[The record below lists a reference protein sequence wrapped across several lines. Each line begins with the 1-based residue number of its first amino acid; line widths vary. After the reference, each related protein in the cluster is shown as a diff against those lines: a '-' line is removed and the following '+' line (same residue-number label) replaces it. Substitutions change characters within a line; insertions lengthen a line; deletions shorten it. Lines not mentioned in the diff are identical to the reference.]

1 MANVEREIR
10 NWLHQQQD
18 WLQEAVER
26 LLASDSLEDSD
37 IQAIAERLKSTDGQ
51 QLTTHRTFD
60 GIGSTAESRT

>member
-1 MANVEREIR
+1 MANIDLGIP
-10 NWLHQQQD
+10 NWLHQQRE

-60 GIGSTAESRT
+60 GIGSAAESRT